1 VATRGRRRSFVKLQI
16 MKVFLSVLGVIVL
29 LVVVLL
35 IGGGCGSYNRLV
47 TLKQQVDQSWADVE
61 NVYQRRADLIPNLVK
76 TVEGAANF
84 EKTTL
89 TQVIQARQQVTNVQM
104 PAGAPDDPAAM
115 QKFQQSQDALSGA
128 LSRLLVTVERYPELK
143 ANANFQTLQT
153 QLEGT
158 ENRITVER
166 RKFNEVATSY
176 NIAVK
181 SFPAV
186 LFAGAMGFAPHAL
199 FTAKAGAENAPEVSF
214 DFGGKSATPPP
225 PAPAAGTPVP
235 ATP

>member
-1 VATRGRRRSFVKLQI
+1 
-16 MKVFLSVLGVIVL
+16 MKVFLSLVGVVVLLVIVL
-29 LVVVLL
+29 L
-35 IGGGCGSYNRLV
+35 IGGCGSYNRLV

-89 TQVIQARQQVTNVQM
+89 TQVIQARQQVTNIQM
-104 PAGAPDDPAAM
+104 PAGAPNDPAAM

-128 LSRLLVTVERYPELK
+128 LSRLLVTVERYPDLK
-143 ANANFQTLQT
+143 ANANFQTLQA

-166 RKFNEVATSY
+166 RKFNEVATAY

-186 LFAGAMGFAPHAL
+186 LFAGALGFAPHAL
-199 FTAKAGAENAPEVSF
+199 FTAKAGAENAPEVNF
-214 DFGGKSATPPP
+214 DFGGGPSAPPP
-225 PAPAAGTPVP
+225 PAAPAASTPAP
-235 ATP
+235 AATP

>member
-1 VATRGRRRSFVKLQI
+1 
-16 MKVFLSVLGVIVL
+16 MKAVLSVLAVIVL

-35 IGGGCGSYNRLV
+35 IGGCGSYNGLV
-47 TLKQQVDQSWADVE
+47 TLRQQVDQSWADVE

-104 PAGAPDDPAAM
+104 PAGAPADPAAM
-115 QKFQQSQDALSGA
+115 QKFEQSQAALSSS
-128 LSRLLVTVERYPELK
+128 LSRLLVTVERYPDLK
-143 ANANFQTLQT
+143 ANANFQGLQA

-158 ENRITVER
+158 ENRIAVER

-176 NIAVK
+176 NIAIRK
-181 SFPAV
+181 LPAV
-186 LFAGAMGFAPHAL
+186 LYAGALGFTPRAL
-199 FTAKAGAENAPEVSF
+199 FTAKAGAENAPEVNF
-214 DFGGKSATPPP
+214 NFGT
-225 PAPAAGTPVP
+225 PAPAATP
-235 ATP
+235 

>member
-1 VATRGRRRSFVKLQI
+1 
-16 MKVFLSVLGVIVL
+16 MKVFLSVVGVVVLLVIVL
-29 LVVVLL
+29 L
-35 IGGGCGSYNRLV
+35 IGGCGSYNRLV

-76 TVEGAANF
+76 TVAGAANF

-89 TQVIQARQQVTNVQM
+89 TQVIQARQQVTNIQM
-104 PAGAPDDPAAM
+104 PAGAPNDPAAM

-128 LSRLLVTVERYPELK
+128 LSRLLVTVERYPDLK
-143 ANANFQTLQT
+143 ANANFQTLQA

-166 RKFNEVATSY
+166 RKFNEVATAY

-186 LFAGAMGFAPHAL
+186 LFAGALGFAPHAL
-199 FTAKAGAENAPEVSF
+199 FTAKAGAENAPEVNF
-214 DFGGKSATPPP
+214 DFGSGPSAPPP
-225 PAPAAGTPVP
+225 PATPAASTPAP
-235 ATP
+235 ATTP